1 MKNSFVKYT
10 ILIKTSKE
18 ALLGLVDEINK
29 YKELDK
35 KETEKEFEK
44 LKQLSD
50 EFLKQEENNELVE
63 ETNEE
68 EEEIVI
74 EPK

>member
-1 MKNSFVKYT
+1 MT
-10 ILIKTSKE
+10 LRM
-18 ALLGLVDEINK
+18 
-29 YKELDK
+29 
-35 KETEKEFEK
+35 KEFEK

-50 EFLKQEENNELVE
+50 EFLKQEENNESVE